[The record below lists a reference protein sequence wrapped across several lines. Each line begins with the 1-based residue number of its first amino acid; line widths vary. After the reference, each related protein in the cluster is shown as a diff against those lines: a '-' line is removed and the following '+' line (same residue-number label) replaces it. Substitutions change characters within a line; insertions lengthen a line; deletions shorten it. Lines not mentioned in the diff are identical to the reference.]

1 MKKLVVLIIVL
12 ALTMAIVLPVLAYQE
27 TRLDVYQEKKLVK
40 SVVFAIGLNTYF
52 VNNKPD
58 GVKMDAKPFI
68 QEGRT
73 FVPIRFLSNA
83 LGVEDKNIFWDQNTR
98 KVTLMA
104 WNRVE
109 MAVDSPAIAVKTP
122 EMERPYLKVIDVSP
136 ILNETEGR
144 TYLPARYV
152 AEALG
157 YEVDWDEK
165 TETVLCWPKG
175 EAKPDVAVVKQKV
188 MEERKQPEQK
198 PMEQETLS
206 KAERAVR
213 IAVERGYTIPTGL
226 KALDGYRTMFKLPSG
241 LWVEISPPEDNPTK
255 LDLGLLIP
263 VGQGTER
270 MREDARAIL
279 ASKFGPQL
287 AKEMID
293 YASRK
298 VDADNDLL
306 TKYWRI
312 IDQPIRVG
320 SKPGDIGVDITIW
333 ESGVKLGI

>member
-12 ALTMAIVLPVLAYQE
+12 ALTMAIVLPVLADQE
-27 TRLDVYQEKKLVK
+27 TRLDMYQEKKLVK

-122 EMERPYLKVIDVSP
+122 EMERSYLKTIDVSP

-152 AEALG
+152 AEAMG

-175 EAKPDVAVVKQKV
+175 EAKPDVAAVKQKV
-188 MEERKQPEQK
+188 SEERTGQGQKQPV
-198 PMEQETLS
+198 S
-206 KAERAVR
+206 KTDRVVQ
-213 IAVERGYTIPTGL
+213 IAAERGYTLPPGL
-226 KALDGYRTMFKLPSG
+226 QALADYGTTYKLPSG
-241 LWVEISPPEDNPTK
+241 LWVSISLPENNSTRCEI
-255 LDLGLLIP
+255 GFLIP
-263 VGQGTER
+263 VGQGTEL
-270 MREDARAIL
+270 MRQDAYKIL
-279 ASKFGPQL
+279 ESKFGSQL

-293 YASRK
+293 YAAQKEKS
-298 VDADNDLL
+298 VEDLPDR
-306 TKYWRI
+306 YWYVNG
-312 IDQPIRVG
+312 QPIFVG
-320 SKPGDIGVDITIW
+320 SAPGGIDVDITIW
-333 ESGVKLGI
+333 EPGVKLGI